1 MLINTVL
8 LRRSIVSLAIQAG
21 TLQIQ
26 GVGYEDAEV
35 ERIGEYN
42 DVSVLRINGET
53 YYLRLEKI

>member
-1 MLINTVL
+1 MIINTVL
-8 LRRSIVSLAIQAG
+8 LRRSIVSRAIQTG
-21 TLQIQ
+21 TIEVQ